1 MQQDSLSMMQPATFD
16 TNDLQSALT
25 RSQQVNGTAGG
36 MRRAVSLPQS
46 MNSFGLPQPQENL
59 PPSGGPMRRVASSL
73 GMRRSS
79 SFFWTPA
86 AHLDFERAIGALTAR
101 GADVTPGN
109 IMQLMTHLQDLK
121 MTDIDRHLKKKQLV
135 QRRILHQ
142 LNARE
147 ASSSGAADLS
157 TGQAAPPGGLVGVAE
172 EPTSVNSFGLPAPA
186 GGAAL
191 GLLED
196 HGGLIAQLDQQ
207 KMQHREMAAMRE
219 SMMAAVGGPLAGSP
233 E

>member
-1 MQQDSLSMMQPATFD
+1 MRADACVLPEPNASILTATP
-16 TNDLQSALT
+16 LPSA
-25 RSQQVNGTAGG
+25 R
-36 MRRAVSLPQS
+36 RRAVSLPQS

-79 SFFWTPA
+79 SFFWNPT
-86 AHLDFERAIGALTAR
+86 AHLDFEKAIGALTAR
-101 GADVTPGN
+101 GADVTPSN
-109 IMQLMTHLQDLK
+109 IMQLMTHHSDLK
-121 MTDIDRHLKKKQLV
+121 MNDIDRHLKKKQLV

-147 ASSSGAADLS
+147 ASSSGAADLMS
-157 TGQAAPPGGLVGVAE
+157 TGQVAPPGGLLGVAE
-172 EPTSVNSFGLPAPA
+172 EPAGLSTAAA
-186 GGAAL
+186 GI
-191 GLLED
+191 GLFVD
-196 HGGLIAQLDQQ
+196 HGGLIAQLDRQ

-219 SMMAAVGGPLAGSP
+219 TMMAAAGDPLVGSS

>member
-1 MQQDSLSMMQPATFD
+1 
-16 TNDLQSALT
+16 
-25 RSQQVNGTAGG
+25 
-36 MRRAVSLPQS
+36 

-86 AHLDFERAIGALTAR
+86 AHLDFEKAIGALTAR
-101 GADVTPGN
+101 GADITPSN
-109 IMQLMTHLQDLK
+109 IMQLMTHHSDLK

-135 QRRILHQ
+135 QRRILQQ

-147 ASSSGAADLS
+147 AGSSGVADLS
-157 TGQAAPPGGLVGVAE
+157 TGQAAPPGGLGGVAE
-172 EPTSVNSFGLPAPA
+172 EPPTVS
-186 GGAAL
+186 GGATAPSSGAAV

-207 KMQHREMAAMRE
+207 KRQHREMAAMRE
-219 SMMAAVGGPLAGSP
+219 SMMAAAGDGLAGSP